1 MKTILAPLDFSDVT
15 DDLLATATELAHAF
29 EGKLVLLHVAMPEPA
44 FVGYDPGPVT
54 VQEDVVHEFAE
65 EQVKLEGIR
74 QAITEKGTNVSV
86 IHEEGPTLE
95 RILQVAKEQGA
106 DWIVIGSHG
115 HTTFHQ
121 MLVGSVAHGVL
132 RHAPCPVV
140 VVPSHRK

>member
-15 DDLLATATELAHAF
+15 GAVLATATELAHAF
-29 EGKLVLLHVAMPEPA
+29 EGKIVLLHVAMPEPA

-54 VQEDVVHEFAE
+54 VQEDVVHEYAE
-65 EQVKLEGIR
+65 EQTKLEHIR
-74 QAITEKGTNVSV
+74 DSITKTGANVSV

-95 RILQVAKEQGA
+95 RILQVAKEQRA

-115 HTTFHQ
+115 HTAFHQ

-132 RHAPCPVV
+132 RHAACPVV
-140 VVPSHRK
+140 VVPSHRH